1 MSQNQIQ
8 ETLTLLKKV
17 WTVFA
22 LVLYYLAIQ
31 NEHHFPGQR
40 EDPLGEGERLLWIA
54 QRVIFF
60 GLLSL
65 GFLVDLVRMR
75 EDRSLA
81 YQYLFLS
88 LVVGGMSGPL
98 GTVQYKILAALPG
111 GP

>member
-40 EDPLGEGERLLWIA
+40 EDPLGEGERLL
-54 QRVIFF
+54 
-60 GLLSL
+60 
-65 GFLVDLVRMR
+65 
-75 EDRSLA
+75 
-81 YQYLFLS
+81 
-88 LVVGGMSGPL
+88 
-98 GTVQYKILAALPG
+98 
-111 GP
+111 